1 MSPSLLGNFVN
12 LFVLEL
18 IAQRFSVTCLLVAN
32 NLFATSK

>member
-12 LFVLEL
+12 LFVFEL
-18 IAQRFSVTCLLVAN
+18 IAQRFSATCFDIAN